1 MKKSNSKTIK
11 LTTPIQR
18 GETSINELVINP
30 PKVGAL
36 RGLALADVVK
46 METDAMLKLIPR
58 VTTPALVE
66 HEVAELD
73 LPDYTA
79 VTTEIIGFFAPA
91 EK

>member
-1 MKKSNSKTIK
+1 MKNQNVTVK

-18 GETSINELVINP
+18 GETTINEITINK

-36 RGLALADVVK
+36 RGLSLADVVK

-58 VTTPALVE
+58 VTTPAIVE
-66 HEVAELD
+66 HEVEELD

-79 VTTEIIGFFAPA
+79 VTTEIISFFAPT
-91 EK
+91 EN